1 MPGIDLKEEQERA
14 VYDEKDVF
22 VWLPTGFGKSVCF
35 QTLPFLFDCKLGLV
49 GSSRNSVVLVV
60 VPLVALMIDQVQA
73 LRKKEVNAVII
84 SGGKGAKVPQELLAT
99 EDSLGTASLVF
110 CSPEALEKASF
121 SDRVQAVAVDEAH
134 CVSKWYV
141 FVSMLYSLGLGAR
154 ARARV
159 RARG

>member
-60 VPLVALMIDQVQA
+60 VPLIALMIGTSSN
-73 LRKKEVNAVII
+73 LPILE
-84 SGGKGAKVPQELLAT
+84 AKFL
-99 EDSLGTASLVF
+99 SLPVWLNRAAAFLVGTTSL
-110 CSPEALEKASF
+110 
-121 SDRVQAVAVDEAH
+121 H
-134 CVSKWYV
+134 
-141 FVSMLYSLGLGAR
+141 SLHSL
-154 ARARV
+154 
-159 RARG
+159 